1 MAPQRW
7 GWRGSLST
15 LWTLLLFF
23 LTAFDCFSGWFFP
36 TVLFIILIEQDWIL
50 ISLSDWRL
58 IIWLRIEYLIGYT
71 DWCYRLNSKL
81 VMRVADI
88 MMKCTIRRGSWRG
101 NRGYL
106 LLFIWLLQRQDLR
119 TRLSLLRRNGFF
131 LGGLERR
138 LVVWSSHNCE
148 WDWASLRDT
157 LFRTTVVT
165 LSAIS
170 SKIKGYD
177 WGFNFIFCIPVII
190 IGSTNEWIPIF
201 SLLITH
207 AFAYYLSLI
216 PSIWMLLVI
225 RVEVR
230 AISNVLGYQTTCV
243 KNHRASRLID
253 SVKIPGALEWPQRL
267 WLRLVADRA
276 RLNLRC

>member
-7 GWRGSLST
+7 GWRGSLSS

-23 LTAFDCFSGWFFP
+23 LTALDCFSRWFFP
-36 TVLFIILIEQDWIL
+36 TILFIILIDQDWIL
-50 ISLSDWRL
+50 ISLSDWWL

-71 DWCYRLNSKL
+71 DWSYRLYTEL
-81 VMRVADI
+81 MMRVADI

-101 NRGYL
+101 NWGYL

-170 SKIKGYD
+170 SKIQGYD
-177 WGFNFIFCIPVII
+177 WGFYFIFCIPVII